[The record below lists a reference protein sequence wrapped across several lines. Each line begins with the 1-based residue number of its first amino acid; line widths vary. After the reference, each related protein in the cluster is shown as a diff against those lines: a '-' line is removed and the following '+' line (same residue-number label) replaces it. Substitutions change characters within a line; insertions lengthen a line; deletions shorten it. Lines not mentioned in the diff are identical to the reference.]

1 VQLAC
6 ASKPGAIASVRRP
19 QTDHAEQQERGRPSK
34 GQGRTMDDR
43 MERVEV
49 AGKWHNA
56 PSGTTPAE
64 VIASWPVD
72 SQKKQLDVNVERFG
86 AERW

>member
-1 VQLAC
+1 
-6 ASKPGAIASVRRP
+6 
-19 QTDHAEQQERGRPSK
+19 
-34 GQGRTMDDR
+34 MDDR

-56 PSGTTPAE
+56 PSGTTTPAE
-64 VIASWPVD
+64 VIASWPVI